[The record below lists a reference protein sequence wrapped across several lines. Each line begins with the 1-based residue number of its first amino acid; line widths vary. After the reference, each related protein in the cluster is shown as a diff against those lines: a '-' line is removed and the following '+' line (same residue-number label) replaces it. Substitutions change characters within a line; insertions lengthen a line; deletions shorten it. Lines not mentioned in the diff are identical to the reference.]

1 MLVVDGREPLTNGGG
16 LGIYPTL
23 SSPLVDSASSM
34 DSAGA
39 WMDTDLSARML
50 MSRLFERCLSLL
62 SLEKKI
68 IIMKRSEVVYL
79 YIFFLCFRQE
89 TVLSNFLSWQ
99 VLYLSSRH

>member
-1 MLVVDGREPLTNGGG
+1 MVDGREPLTNGGG

-62 SLEKKI
+62 SLEKKNNNNNEKI
-68 IIMKRSEVVYL
+68 RGGLSL
-79 YIFFLCFRQE
+79 HFFFLMF
-89 TVLSNFLSWQ
+89 
-99 VLYLSSRH
+99 